1 MENFAYRTYFFVK
14 IAIVWIAILIIGYS
28 PKGSIN
34 DAPLDLTT
42 FIITGLFVSIWLAVF
57 CGQSAFARFFFL
69 KHPLKRSSLP
79 ELIVSIVLLITSF
92 ALIYLTS
99 TVLVV
104 VGSPW
109 VMLFRGFFFESNAEI
124 QRRGF
129 LLFFAIT
136 LLSFYMHL
144 CILLYDEDIED
155 TASAQLIRV
164 VELVWLV
171 GAIVNGLAGSVLN
184 GAVAKDVSI
193 FTIVLWSCWLLFIFI
208 SAVVMRFILFKDRIT
223 DTRNKVL
230 LFLASYGLASV
241 FFYFFNY
248 IPSAIV
254 FIKSLASLGFGNRY
268 YFLSGALFNIVF
280 SVLLLFSLYLMHSGI
295 LGYDEDEVYDE
306 DVELDHREQ
315 YIPRNSGE
323 YNREIYRINSA
334 AEWATEERWD
344 CGKKTESENRM
355 TYSTGDNAEGKRE
368 VPVSN
373 IKLGKTSVKRV
384 KEKERLIQTG
394 AIIWLLGWFI
404 NFWFALWFGF
414 FRWSLWFIC
423 ILTPPVM
430 MRFVFL
436 KRPTTDWKNKIL
448 LFLAG
453 NMVVSVVSFA
463 FGVRYIPSL
472 ILLIQMLM
480 LPVFAPGS
488 PYYLL
493 FPIGPFALSDLI
505 STTFLLSAFFYL
517 HSAILSYGSDKEE
530 E

>member
-1 MENFAYRTYFFVK
+1 MANGATSADSASTLFAMD
-14 IAIVWIAILIIGYS
+14 AIL
-28 PKGSIN
+28 
-34 DAPLDLTT
+34 
-42 FIITGLFVSIWLAVF
+42 V
-57 CGQSAFARFFFL
+57 
-69 KHPLKRSSLP
+69 
-79 ELIVSIVLLITSF
+79 
-92 ALIYLTS
+92 
-99 TVLVV
+99 
-104 VGSPW
+104 
-109 VMLFRGFFFESNAEI
+109 I
-124 QRRGF
+124 QG
-129 LLFFAIT
+129 
-136 LLSFYMHL
+136 
-144 CILLYDEDIED
+144 
-155 TASAQLIRV
+155 
-164 VELVWLV
+164 
-171 GAIVNGLAGSVLN
+171 
-184 GAVAKDVSI
+184 
-193 FTIVLWSCWLLFIFI
+193 
-208 SAVVMRFILFKDRIT
+208 
-223 DTRNKVL
+223 
-230 LFLASYGLASV
+230 
-241 FFYFFNY
+241 
-248 IPSAIV
+248 P
-254 FIKSLASLGFGNRY
+254 
-268 YFLSGALFNIVF
+268 
-280 SVLLLFSLYLMHSGI
+280 
-295 LGYDEDEVYDE
+295 
-306 DVELDHREQ
+306 
-315 YIPRNSGE
+315 
-323 YNREIYRINSA
+323 
-334 AEWATEERWD
+334 
-344 CGKKTESENRM
+344 
-355 TYSTGDNAEGKRE
+355 EGKRE